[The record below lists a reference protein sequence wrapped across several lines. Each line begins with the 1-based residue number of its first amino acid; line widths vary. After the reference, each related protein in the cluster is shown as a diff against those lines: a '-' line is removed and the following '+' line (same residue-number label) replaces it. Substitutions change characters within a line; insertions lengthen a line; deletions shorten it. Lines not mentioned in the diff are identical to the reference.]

1 MTVTEPSTDEQRSE
15 IRLFDVAAIFFVS
28 MITGAI
34 GFSAGTAIGGA
45 GSYAETCGGLI
56 GLWAGLIP
64 GTLLILRIRETGNL
78 VKDLNLRFKLPTD
91 LQGILYG
98 LGSQFILLPLLYV
111 VVQWF
116 VSNDLTEQLKK
127 PAEDLTGNAHGAGFF
142 FMAVLLVI
150 GAPVV
155 EEIFYR
161 GMLLRSLKRYLP
173 VWPAILVDGFLFGL
187 VHFDLVTLP
196 GLALFGVILA
206 WLSHRSGRLGP
217 NILAHATF
225 NAATVLV
232 LWKG

>member
-1 MTVTEPSTDEQRSE
+1 MTVTESSIEDTRSN
-15 IRLFDVAAIFFVS
+15 IRLFDVAAVWFVS
-28 MITGAI
+28 MITGSVGFGI
-34 GFSAGTAIGGA
+34 GSAIGGS

-56 GLWAGLIP
+56 GLWVGLIP
-64 GTLLILRIRETGNL
+64 GTLLILRVRETGNL
-78 VKDLNLRFKLPTD
+78 VKDLRLRFKLPVD

-116 VSNDLTEQLKK
+116 VTNDLTEELQK
-127 PAEDLTGNAHGAGFF
+127 PAKELTDNAHGPGFF
-142 FMAVLLVI
+142 FMALLLVV

-161 GMLLRSLKRYLP
+161 GMLLNSLKRYLP
-173 VWPAILVDGFLFGL
+173 VWPAIVLDGLLFGA

-196 GLALFGVILA
+196 GLAIFGIVVA
-206 WLSHRSGRLGP
+206 WLYHRSDRLGP
-217 NILAHATF
+217 NILAHAAF
-225 NAATVLV
+225 NAATVIV